1 MQIQIAS
8 DLHCEHY
15 QDYEHEL
22 LLKFPIPENSHEISL
37 VLAGDIFQTS
47 AFSDEELY
55 RLFWFFCSKY
65 LDVYYLPGNHEYY
78 GSTPL
83 LTNTKILRI
92 VKKFKNL
99 RYLYGKAIFENTNN
113 RIIGHTLWFPQ
124 ALDYLLYKHGMND
137 FNLIKELVPWVF
149 SENVNFVRFLYKHLK
164 EDDIVITHHLP
175 SSRSVPKLFKNS
187 PLNIFFMT
195 ELETLILERKPKL
208 WIHGHS
214 HVPVDY
220 MLGQTRIIS
229 NPYGY
234 PSENKHKKSFRQGII
249 EI

>member
-1 MQIQIAS
+1 MKIQIAS

-15 QDYEHEL
+15 QDYEHDL
-22 LLKFPIPENSHEISL
+22 LLKFPVPANSREISL
-37 VLAGDIFQTS
+37 VLAGDIFQAS
-47 AFSDEELY
+47 AFSAEELR

-65 LDVYYLPGNHEYY
+65 KNVYYLPGNHEYY
-78 GSTPL
+78 ASNPVATSYKLGYVSGG
-83 LTNTKILRI
+83 
-92 VKKFKNL
+92 FKNL
-99 RYLYGKAIFENTNN
+99 RILRGKSIFCDGKN
-113 RIIGHTLWFPQ
+113 RILGHTLWFPQ
-124 ALDYLLYKHGMND
+124 TPDYILYTKNMND

-149 SENVNFVRFLYKHLK
+149 AENTNFVKFLHSHLR

-195 ELETLILERKPKL
+195 ELESLILERKPKL

>member
-15 QDYEHEL
+15 KFIFEIL
-22 LLKFPIPENSHEISL
+22 AKFPVPDDSKEIDL
-37 VLAGDIFQTS
+37 YLAGDILRIG
-47 AFSDEELY
+47 AFSTNEIFGIFSY
-55 RLFWFFCSKY
+55 FCCRYKHVFY
-65 LDVYYLPGNHEYY
+65 TPGNHEFH
-78 GSTPL
+78 GIERDKLQSL
-83 LTNTKILRI
+83 FKELEKSFSNLMILNNSRI
-92 VKKFKNL
+92 FTYSRRVL
-99 RYLYGKAIFENTNN
+99 G
-113 RIIGHTLWFPQ
+113 GTLWFPPVKGFEYKEST
-124 ALDYLLYKHGMND
+124 LDTGWIHRE
-137 FNLIKELVPWVF
+137 NLRLC
-149 SENVNFVRFLYKHLK
+149 NFLWNHIRTT
-164 EDDIVITHHLP
+164 DIIMTHHP
-175 SSRSVPKLFKNS
+175 PHWRSIPKVFRNKGKYGS
-187 PLNIFFMT
+187 TFGKFFMT
-195 ELETLILERKPKL
+195 ELEHLILSKKPKL